1 MYLVWLSLYID
12 VGYFPNLLAISFFTT
27 GMHNNTLNSFIHF
40 RQCFALLSVW
50 QVWGK
55 HCQVSFSSFL
65 VVIYPWLLTQPVKF
79 WSELQFYT
87 GQKKKKICCVYKRNF
102 FKALY
107 NKQICFIFGSLEVQA
122 TNSYQ
127 CKYIFFLEITAPGNK
142 TVIIFLYVGRILSSG
157 KLRMNT

>member
-1 MYLVWLSLYID
+1 MFCSGLCVTGLRKTLPGQFFFISCCDLSPASSSACQILVGITILYR
-12 VGYFPNLLAISFFTT
+12 S
-27 GMHNNTLNSFIHF
+27 
-40 RQCFALLSVW
+40 
-50 QVWGK
+50 K
-55 HCQVSFSSFL
+55 
-65 VVIYPWLLTQPVKF
+65 
-79 WSELQFYT
+79 
-87 GQKKKKICCVYKRNF
+87 KKKKICCVYKRSF

-107 NKQICFIFGSLEVQA
+107 NKQLCFIFGSLEVQA

>member
-1 MYLVWLSLYID
+1 M
-12 VGYFPNLLAISFFTT
+12 
-27 GMHNNTLNSFIHF
+27 
-40 RQCFALLSVW
+40 
-50 QVWGK
+50 
-55 HCQVSFSSFL
+55 
-65 VVIYPWLLTQPVKF
+65 IYPWLLAQPVKF

-87 GQKKKKICCVYKRNF
+87 GQKKRKKYAVFIKEVF

-107 NKQICFIFGSLEVQA
+107 NKQLYFIFGSLEVQA